1 MSSVKG
7 ILDLIETKT
16 SEKADKMMKEAEEL
30 RELRLK
36 EAKDK
41 AAAITDSATAKAEK
55 ELKAELA
62 RQEASAKLKAKYRM
76 LDAKEI
82 VIKDVLDSA
91 TTVATKEIEG
101 KKSKDIL
108 NRLAVDGG
116 VALGTQSLELV
127 LPQKM
132 KTSVDVAEV
141 ARAITKATGDK
152 VSVTIAKDT
161 IRSSGGLIIRTTDHL
176 KSVDN
181 TLEARAQR
189 LAGSIRDAAAK
200 ILFTEKAKPD

>member
-7 ILDLIETKT
+7 IIDLIDAKT
-16 SEKADKMMKEAEEL
+16 AEKAEKLMKEAEEL

-36 EAKDK
+36 EANEK
-41 AAAITDSATAKAEK
+41 AAAIAESATAKAEK
-55 ELKAELA
+55 ESKAQLA
-62 RQEASAKLKAKYRM
+62 RHEASAKLKAKYRM
-76 LDAKEI
+76 LEVKESL
-82 VIKDVLDSA
+82 IKDVLDSA

-101 KKSKDIL
+101 KKCKEIL
-108 NRLAVDGG
+108 NRLALDGG
-116 VALGTQSLELV
+116 TALGSQSLELV

-132 KTSVDVAEV
+132 KTTVDTSEV
-141 ARAITKATGDK
+141 ARAIAKTTGDK

-161 IRSSGGLIIRTTDHL
+161 IRSSGGLIIRTTDQS

-189 LAGSIRDAAAK
+189 LAGPIRDAAAT
-200 ILFTEKAKPD
+200 ILFSNKAKSD

>member
-7 ILDLIETKT
+7 ILDLIDAKT
-16 SEKADKMMKEAEEL
+16 AEKAEKLMKEAEEL
-30 RELRLK
+30 RESQLK
-36 EAKDK
+36 EAKEK
-41 AAAITDSATAKAEK
+41 AAVITESLTAKAEK
-55 ELKAELA
+55 ESKAELA
-62 RQEASAKLKAKYRM
+62 RHEASAKLKAKYRM
-76 LDAKEI
+76 LEAKESL
-82 VIKDVLDSA
+82 IKDVLDSA

-101 KKSKDIL
+101 KKCKEIL
-108 NRLAVDGG
+108 NRLALDGG
-116 VALGTQSLELV
+116 VALGSQSLELV

-161 IRSSGGLIIRTTDHL
+161 IRSSGGLIIRTTDHS
-176 KSVDN
+176 KSVNN

-189 LAGSIRDAAAK
+189 LTGSIRDAAAK